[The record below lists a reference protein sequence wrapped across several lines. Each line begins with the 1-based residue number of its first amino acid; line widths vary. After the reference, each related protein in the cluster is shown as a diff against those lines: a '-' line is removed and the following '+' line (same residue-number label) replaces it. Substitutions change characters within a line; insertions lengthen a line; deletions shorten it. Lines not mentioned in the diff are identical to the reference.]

1 MIKFT
6 GLLFL
11 FLFSALG
18 GHLLAKREKEQ
29 IESAEGMLYLIR
41 SIRQNV
47 AFFRIH
53 LDEIYQR
60 FSYPSLQDSDFL
72 VHLRKKGLKDAYLS
86 EKDRF
91 GYDSFTETRF
101 LSFAETVGRLP
112 IDEQIKSCDL
122 LCDLLEEKLRESKA
136 NFPTKKRL
144 YNVLGISLGIAMII
158 LFL

>member
-6 GLLFL
+6 GLLFI

-18 GHLLAKREKEQ
+18 GHLLAKKEKEQ

-41 SIRQNV
+41 TIRQNV
-47 AFFRIH
+47 AYFRLH
-53 LDEIYQR
+53 LDEIYRQ
-60 FSYPSLQDSDFL
+60 FSHPSLQNSDFL
-72 VHLRKKGLKDAYLS
+72 IYLRQKGLKEAYLF
-86 EKDRF
+86 EKERF
-91 GYDSFTETRF
+91 GYDNFTEMRF
-101 LSFAETVGRLP
+101 LSFAESVGRLP

-122 LCDLLEEKLRESKA
+122 ICDLLEEKIRESKA

>member
-6 GLLFL
+6 GLLFI

-18 GHLLAKREKEQ
+18 GHLLAKKEKEQ

-41 SIRQNV
+41 TIRQNV
-47 AFFRIH
+47 AYFRLH
-53 LDEIYQR
+53 LDEIYRQ
-60 FSYPSLQDSDFL
+60 FSHPSLQNSDFL
-72 VHLRKKGLKDAYLS
+72 MCLRRKGLKEAYLF
-86 EKDRF
+86 EKERF
-91 GYDSFTETRF
+91 GYDSFTEASF
-101 LSFAETVGRLP
+101 LSFAESVGRLP

-122 LCDLLEEKLRESKA
+122 ICDLLEGKIRESKA